1 MRRRNK
7 RILYVVFVSFVA
19 ALGGFLFGYD
29 LVMISGAVIFLKEEY
44 GLSAAGLGFTTASAV
59 IGCIVG
65 PIAGSRLCDLLGRKR
80 TLITANI
87 LFGISAIGTALP
99 ETIDQ
104 FNFFRVIGGIGCG
117 LASVASP
124 MYLAEIAPAH
134 QRGRLVMIYQLAIV
148 VGAFSATLV
157 AYYLAFFE
165 AWRWMFAS
173 ELVPILAFGVLLT
186 LIPRSPRWL
195 AQQNRYQEAR
205 RVLAR
210 INGREKAEGLLQEIQ
225 ESLAEET
232 GTLSELLK
240 PGIRTAFAVAV
251 LLAVFS
257 QCTGWSFIAS
267 YLPILLQKAGFEEAS
282 DAIFQYAM
290 VNGINIGLTLVS
302 MWLVDRVG
310 RRPIWLVT
318 SLGMIFGVTL
328 LGAVFHFDLTGFV
341 VVGAVLMCAW
351 PHVVGL
357 GPLPWVMMSE
367 VLPTRVRARAV
378 SIATM
383 CLWIANYSGVHAFPV
398 LLELSEERFGSPAA
412 VFWIFTLTCALA
424 YLRLEI
430 GARDQRQEPG
440 ENRAGL
446 AAFRASLTACGKGRH
461 GIRPSLHPGGL

>member
-1 MRRRNK
+1 MLNK

-29 LVMISGAVIFLKEEY
+29 LVMISGAVIFLKEEF

-80 TLITANI
+80 TLIIANL

-124 MYLAEIAPAH
+124 MYLAEIAPARL
-134 QRGRLVMIYQLAIV
+134 RGRLVLIYQLFIV

-186 LIPRSPRWL
+186 LIPRTPRWL
-195 AQQNRYQEAR
+195 AQQNRTREAR

-210 INGREKAEGLLQEIQ
+210 INGREEAEGLLREIQ

-240 PGIRTAFAVAV
+240 PGIRTAFTVAV

-257 QCTGWSFIAS
+257 QWTGWSLVAA
-267 YLPILLQKAGFEEAS
+267 YLPILLQKAGFEKAS

-302 MWLVDRVG
+302 IWLVDRVG

-318 SLGMIFGVTL
+318 SLGMVFGVTL

-351 PHVVGL
+351 PHVIGL

-367 VLPTRVRARAV
+367 VMPTRVRARAV
-378 SIATM
+378 GIATM

-424 YLRLEI
+424 FVFGWKLVPETKGKSLEKI
-430 GARDQRQEPG
+430 ARDWRHSG
-440 ENRAGL
+440 HR
-446 AAFRASLTACGKGRH
+446 SGR
-461 GIRPSLHPGGL
+461 

>member
-7 RILYVVFVSFVA
+7 RILYIVFVSFVA

-65 PIAGSRLCDLLGRKR
+65 PIAGSGLCDLLGRKR

-124 MYLAEIAPAH
+124 MYLAEIAPARL
-134 QRGRLVMIYQLAIV
+134 RGRLVMIYQLAIV

-210 INGREKAEGLLQEIQ
+210 INGRKKTEGLLQEIQ

-232 GTLSELLK
+232 GTLSDLLK

-257 QCTGWSFIAS
+257 QWTGWSLVAS

-328 LGAVFHFDLTGFV
+328 LGAVFHFNLTGFV

-367 VLPTRVRARAV
+367 VMPTRVRARAV

-398 LLELSEERFGSPAA
+398 LLELSEERFGSPAP

-424 YLRLEI
+424 FVFGWKFVPETKGKSLEKI
-430 GARDQRQEPG
+430 ARDWRH
-440 ENRAGL
+440 AGH
-446 AAFRASLTACGKGRH
+446 R
-461 GIRPSLHPGGL
+461 

>member
-7 RILYVVFVSFVA
+7 RLLYVVFVSFVA

-124 MYLAEIAPAH
+124 MYLAEIAPARL
-134 QRGRLVMIYQLAIV
+134 RGRLVMIYQLAIV

-210 INGREKAEGLLQEIQ
+210 INGRKKTEGLLQEIQ

-232 GTLSELLK
+232 GTLSDLLK

-257 QCTGWSFIAS
+257 Q
-267 YLPILLQKAGFEEAS
+267 
-282 DAIFQYAM
+282 
-290 VNGINIGLTLVS
+290 
-302 MWLVDRVG
+302 
-310 RRPIWLVT
+310 
-318 SLGMIFGVTL
+318 
-328 LGAVFHFDLTGFV
+328 
-341 VVGAVLMCAW
+341 
-351 PHVVGL
+351 
-357 GPLPWVMMSE
+357 
-367 VLPTRVRARAV
+367 
-378 SIATM
+378 
-383 CLWIANYSGVHAFPV
+383 
-398 LLELSEERFGSPAA
+398 
-412 VFWIFTLTCALA
+412 
-424 YLRLEI
+424 
-430 GARDQRQEPG
+430 
-440 ENRAGL
+440 
-446 AAFRASLTACGKGRH
+446 
-461 GIRPSLHPGGL
+461 